1 MYRIGDNAWL
11 ELARGNI
18 KEVKDRR
25 LSEADTRRLII
36 EPVLAW
42 MGYNIWAIGEVE
54 AEAPIKYAGGK
65 GCTGAVDYALLKDG
79 RPYVLVEAKPL
90 GAVKDAG
97 SVDILVVKQLLG
109 YCSDMTHRPR
119 WGVVTDGRYWLLYD
133 EQAKVEAPLRVLL
146 EVDLT
151 RTSGETGLLR
161 LISPVSAALLGEF
174 ADAYW
179 KLFPSRSDGW
189 YGGALRGVQEEYQ
202 KKVAEVVGSPP
213 AADDKG
219 PSKGT
224 DVVPSPQKKKVA
236 RRLKGTVTVDDPDG
250 KVQYRLAGVQRRA
263 KTWATMFR
271 EVAKYVV
278 ENGSLPIPY
287 SPSWTKR
294 VLVSRDAK
302 EIQIR
307 SHEISP
313 GVFVEMNWGSEHLR
327 RLAQELVRASGL
339 PGDTFKL

>member
-65 GCTGAVDYALLKDG
+65 GGTGAVDYALLRDG
-79 RPYVLVEAKPL
+79 KPYVLIEAKPL

-161 LISPVSAALLGEF
+161 LISPASAALLGEF

-179 KLFPSRSDGW
+179 KLFPSRTDGW

-202 KKVAEVVGSPP
+202 KKVVEVVGSPSSGE
-213 AADDKG
+213 DTG
-219 PSKGT
+219 SSKSS
-224 DVVPSPQKKKVA
+224 DVVPSPQKKKVI
-236 RRLKGTVTVDDPDG
+236 RRPKATGPDDPDG
-250 KVQYRLAGVQRRA
+250 KIHYTLAGVQRRA

-294 VLVSRDAK
+294 VLVSKDVA

-307 SHEISP
+307 SHEVSP
-313 GVFVEMNWGSEHLR
+313 GVFIEMNWGSEHLK
-327 RLAQELVRASGL
+327 RLSRELIQAAGL
-339 PGDTFKL
+339 PAETFKL